1 VRTVLYW
8 ITTVYVAIVMLIGG
22 LSEVLDAS
30 LRIEFSSIGVSTVV
44 AVLGYPLYFVYIIGI
59 AKIFGAI
66 AIIVPRFPRMKEWAY
81 AGLVLNMIGA
91 SISWLV
97 VTIIQGVPIPAGYG
111 SPAFHVFNALHV
123 LVIIIVSWLLRP
135 EDRVQGRIFGRT

>member
-1 VRTVLYW
+1 VRPVLYW

-30 LRIEFSSIGVSTVV
+30 LHIEFSSIGVSTVV

-66 AIIVPRFPRMKEWAY
+66 VIIVPRFPRMKEWAY